1 MNRNSYATTGALRRA
16 IAACALAASLTMPCI
31 AAASSGKLDLNTAT
45 IEQLQEL
52 PGIGPSKAEAI
63 IEERKKARFSSVDEL
78 ERVKGIG
85 PSVMAQ
91 VRDHVSVAAEA
102 AK

>member
-1 MNRNSYATTGALRRA
+1 MNRKSHATTGALGRA
-16 IAACALAASLTMPCI
+16 ITACALAMSLTLPCV
-31 AAASSGKLDLNTAT
+31 AAASAGKLDLNTAT
-45 IEQLQEL
+45 DEQLQEL

-63 IEERKKARFSSVDEL
+63 VQERTKARFTSVDDL

>member
-1 MNRNSYATTGALRRA
+1 MNGNSLEKGGGLRRT
-16 IAACALAASLTMPCI
+16 IAACALAAAMALPCA
-31 AAASSGKLDLNTAT
+31 AAASGGKLDLNSAT
-45 IEQLQEL
+45 VEQLQEL

-63 IEERKKARFSSVDEL
+63 IEERKKARFTSVDDL

-85 PSVMAQ
+85 PSVMTQ